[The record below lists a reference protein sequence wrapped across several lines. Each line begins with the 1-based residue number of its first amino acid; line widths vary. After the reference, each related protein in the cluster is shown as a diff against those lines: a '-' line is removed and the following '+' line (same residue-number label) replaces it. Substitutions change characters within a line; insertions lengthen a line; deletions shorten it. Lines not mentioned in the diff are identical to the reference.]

1 MKGVAF
7 MPFVKVDIDEYIE
20 KRRNENPKFREVWD
34 NSRTEYRLLGELI
47 RLRKE
52 QGLTQKELA
61 EKTGKRQQ
69 VISQIEKHEKS
80 PTLKTL
86 CRLADALN
94 VDIRFIPR

>member
-1 MKGVAF
+1 
-7 MPFVKVDIDEYIE
+7 MPFVKVNIKEIIEE
-20 KRRNENPKFREVWD
+20 KRNSDLKFREAWD

-47 RLRKE
+47 KLRKE
-52 QGLTQKELA
+52 QGLTQKKLA
-61 EKTGKRQQ
+61 EKTGKKQQ

-94 VDIRFIPR
+94 VDIRFVPR